1 MILVIKV
8 IKPTGNIIGLKEQI
22 AEKLE
27 DIADIRIVKIVSDN
41 EET

>member
-8 IKPTGNIIGLKEQI
+8 TKPTGNIIGLKEQI
-22 AEKLE
+22 AARLE